1 MIDDILLTAITR
13 FWSTETVTAAYER
26 ILAAYSN
33 RVDKV
38 VIITGKTTDS
48 DSASAQVVIQ
58 REDYREWMATLE
70 GRLKQIE
77 NAESGADTIFTGTE
91 HVTHHKRYVT
101 T

>member
-13 FWSTETVTAAYER
+13 YWSTETVGTAYQR
-26 ILAAYSN
+26 ILSAYAA

-48 DSASAQVVIQ
+48 DSASAQVVIN
-58 REDYREWMATLE
+58 RDDYREWMATLE
-70 GRLKQIE
+70 ARLAQIE
-77 NAESGADTIFTGTE
+77 AEEDGTGQTFTGTE
-91 HVTHHKRYVT
+91 HVTHSNRYVT